1 MSLPVGHKRQKVE
14 QCRSG
19 WTKVKSC
26 GSRAG
31 MHLVCFR
38 RNIVGGF
45 QLGKRKS
52 HLDSLGVF
60 GVVAKTKRI

>member
-1 MSLPVGHKRQKVE
+1 ME

-19 WTKVKSC
+19 RTKVKSC

-38 RNIVGGF
+38 RNIVGGV

-52 HLDSLGVF
+52 HLDSLGVSR
-60 GVVAKTKRI
+60 VVTKTKRI